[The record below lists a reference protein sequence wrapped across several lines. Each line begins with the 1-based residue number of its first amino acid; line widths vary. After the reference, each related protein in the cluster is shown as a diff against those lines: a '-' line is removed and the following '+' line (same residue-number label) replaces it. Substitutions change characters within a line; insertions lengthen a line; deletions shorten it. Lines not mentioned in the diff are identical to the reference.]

1 MRKLNQI
8 IFDYLQKKQPARESR
23 FPHFERPLKV
33 LVLYRSDILER
44 NDAVKAIRQDL
55 LRRQMD
61 TTMWGFVQKKEVNS
75 AILPQSRILGLN
87 DYNFFGK
94 PNQDILND
102 LAKEQYDV
110 LLDLTT
116 QPCLQLRYL
125 ALYAKADCKVGLNL
139 GEGIHDLLI
148 SPPDLDAEQAA
159 PEMGWLY
166 SQFINYLTSIKSN
179 D

>member
-159 PEMGWLY
+159 PETGWLY

>member
-1 MRKLNQI
+1 MNLKER
-8 IFDYLQKKQPARESR
+8 IFNRCVRKQPVREPR

-33 LVLYRSDILER
+33 LVLYRSDVLER

-61 TTMWGFVQKKEVNS
+61 TTLWGYVPKKEITS
-75 AILPQSRILGLN
+75 LILPQSRILGLN
-87 DYNFFGK
+87 DYNIFGK
-94 PNQDILND
+94 PQPYVLDD
-102 LAKEQYDV
+102 LCKEQYDV

-116 QPCLQLRYL
+116 QPCLSLRYL
-125 ALYAKADCKVGLNL
+125 ALYAQADCKVGLNL

-148 SPPDLDAEQAA
+148 SPPDLDATQAA
-159 PEMGWLY
+159 PETGWLY
-166 SQFINYLTSIKSN
+166 TQFINYLTAIKSN